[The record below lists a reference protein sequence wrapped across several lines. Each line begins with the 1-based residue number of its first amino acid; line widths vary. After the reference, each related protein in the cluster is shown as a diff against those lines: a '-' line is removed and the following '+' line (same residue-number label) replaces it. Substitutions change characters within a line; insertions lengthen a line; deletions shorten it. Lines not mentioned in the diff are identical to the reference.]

1 MGLLIKVLMISLIV
15 LSLYSQRNL
24 GGGGLLIPN
33 NIALWFVAIILITL
47 PSFKIVTQ
55 KEIRISIFGL
65 ILFFGLTLI
74 LSFSFIE
81 STGSVSEVGLL
92 ALSFLGVTL
101 FWFALEQWEISYHQ
115 FLVVLLALTVLGGFH
130 SLVSIVQIH
139 DPYHVAFTLTGY
151 LPFNLAGSR
160 PIGIVQ
166 QVNMTATLMATLSL
180 IGFYLTS
187 NRFFSRIS
195 FLWRVWIVLS
205 IVMALYVLFL
215 SGSRAGLLA
224 FVLGFVLL
232 IFARYKWLKRHFL
245 QLLAWFGLIGAAYL
259 LALWLPG
266 LTNSNELLQSKFDSL
281 LFGKDVRWY
290 LYLTSWEL
298 FLQSPWLGYGLGG
311 YNDALVNYVA
321 SVGVDPRFEYL
332 DLKTFIHPHNE
343 FLYWILQAGITAF
356 ITIVSLVIFYLKLL
370 FKRELGFALGILALS
385 MPIVLQTQLSYP
397 FSLSAL
403 HLFMLLF
410 LLQYGIQPYVKTIHF
425 SLSGAIQKISYA
437 VLLLL
442 FITWS
447 YLTWF
452 TFKSIEDTYA
462 FQYRLFL
469 TAEQTPKEIAGMHY
483 FEYASKHPVFKADVE
498 AVMNRT
504 VEKALG
510 KNNYDTQRFIWWAEE
525 QALEKRSERTKENLT
540 KARIALSH

>member
-1 MGLLIKVLMISLIV
+1 
-15 LSLYSQRNL
+15 
-24 GGGGLLIPN
+24 
-33 NIALWFVAIILITL
+33 
-47 PSFKIVTQ
+47 VTQ

-65 ILFFGLTLI
+65 ILAFGLTLI

-81 STGSVSEVGLL
+81 STGSISEVGLL

-101 FWFALEQWEISYHQ
+101 FWFALEQWETSHRQ

-130 SLVSIVQIH
+130 SLVSMVQIH

-166 QVNMTATLMATLSL
+166 QVNMTATLMATFSL
-180 IGFYLTS
+180 IGLYLTS
-187 NRFFSRIS
+187 YRFFSRIS
-195 FLWRVWIVLS
+195 FLWRVWVVLS

-232 IFARYKWLKRHFL
+232 VFARFKWLKKHFL
-245 QLLAWFGLIGAAYL
+245 QLLAWFGLIGSAYV
-259 LALWLPG
+259 LALWFPG
-266 LTNSNELLQSKFDSL
+266 LTDSNELLQNKFDNL

-321 SVGVDPRFEYL
+321 NVGIDPRFEYL
-332 DLKTFIHPHNE
+332 DLKTFLHPHNE

-356 ITIVSLVIFYLKLL
+356 ITIVSLVIIYLKLL
-370 FKRELGFALGILALS
+370 FKRELGFALGILALT
-385 MPIVLQTQLSYP
+385 MPILLQTQLSYP

-403 HLFMLLF
+403 HLFLLLF
-410 LLQYGIQPYVKTIHF
+410 LLQYGTQLYVKTIHF
-425 SLSGAIQKISYA
+425 SLSGAIQKASCA
-437 VLLLL
+437 ALLLL

-469 TAEQTPKEIAGMHY
+469 TTEQTPQEITEMHY
-483 FEYASKHPVFKADVE
+483 FEYASKHPVFKSDVE
-498 AVMNRT
+498 VAMNRMA
-504 VEKALG
+504 EKAIG
-510 KNNYDTQRFIWWAEE
+510 QNHYDTKRFIWWAEE
-525 QALEKRSERTKENLT
+525 QAVEDRSEWTQENLA
-540 KARIALSH
+540 KARIALIH